1 MIPAGKRLT
10 IVVEGTTDAI
20 LPLDESDVYAGV
32 MDILSHKF
40 TVNSLSIMPR
50 SSVYVGILDWPYRAQ
65 VVVTTITAYNAA
77 NDPASIVAN
86 AFYTVAGS
94 LPTVGIEGYT
104 PIPQTSV
111 DPSKEPSS
119 GWGFGLWTFGIAA
132 IAVAIFVA
140 KRG

>member
-10 IVVEGTTDAI
+10 IIAEGSTDAI
-20 LPLDESDVYAGV
+20 LPLDETDLNAGV

-40 TVNSLSIMPR
+40 TVNSLSVMPR

-65 VVVTTITAYNAA
+65 VIVTTTIAYNKPE
-77 NDPASIVAN
+77 DVSSIIAN
-86 AFYTVAGS
+86 AFYQVGGS
-94 LPTVGIEGYT
+94 LPAVSIEGYNAL
-104 PIPQTSV
+104 PAPSV

-119 GWGFGLWTFGIAA
+119 GFGFGVWTFGIAA
-132 IAVAIFVA
+132 IAVAIFVW